1 MVKQFRRESVSAC
14 DCHFYL
20 MKNLYFYAVFIFM
33 LLTDIW
39 LKIYTY
45 VSKVSEEEDF
55 TGTAKHQTL
64 WEDVTKLVP

>member
-1 MVKQFRRESVSAC
+1 
-14 DCHFYL
+14 